1 VKQWAGCVQLMIYA
15 VFSTF
20 YPRAWPWWPPET
32 GLFYLPPPSPTQNI
46 GSAPANFSSSL
57 ALFLQRNKQ
66 FKKYLRR
73 KQERGLQFIC
83 IKREQTPVTGGST
96 IQNWVVRINKTY
108 TDISIKVTILK
119 RKGKY
124 IWGFMTFLKRRER
137 VQCSS
142 NFYL

>member
-1 VKQWAGCVQLMIYA
+1 
-15 VFSTF
+15 
-20 YPRAWPWWPPET
+20 
-32 GLFYLPPPSPTQNI
+32 
-46 GSAPANFSSSL
+46 L

-66 FKKYLRR
+66 FKKYRRR

-119 RKGKY
+119 RKRKY
-124 IWGFMTFLKRRER
+124 IWGFITFLKRSER

>member
-1 VKQWAGCVQLMIYA
+1 MKQWAGCFQLMIYA
-15 VFSTF
+15 VFSMF
-20 YPRAWPWWPPET
+20 YPRAWPWWTPDT
-32 GLFYLPPPSPTQNI
+32 GLFYLPPTSPTQNI
-46 GSAPANFSSSL
+46 GSAPANFSL

-66 FKKYLRR
+66 FKKYWRR
-73 KQERGLQFIC
+73 KQERGLQFIS
-83 IKREQTPVTGGST
+83 IKREQTPVTGWST

-108 TDISIKVTILK
+108 ADISIKVTILK

>member
-1 VKQWAGCVQLMIYA
+1 
-15 VFSTF
+15 
-20 YPRAWPWWPPET
+20 
-32 GLFYLPPPSPTQNI
+32 
-46 GSAPANFSSSL
+46 L

-66 FKKYLRR
+66 FKKYWRR

-83 IKREQTPVTGGST
+83 IKRDQTPVTAGST
-96 IQNWVVRINKTY
+96 IKNWVVRINKTY